1 MMTFWLGLR
10 RACGARLRIL
20 VMVRPMWRSMV
31 SGARVSAARPA
42 TVWPFMA
49 ANARTNR
56 CGCIV
61 FSCSVSQQLFDF
73 GPGDVLPDFAGL
85 QVDLGDGQAGVGQVL
100 LDDERVVASLAAE
113 HGGGVAQGVG
123 GDLGRVDADADGALA
138 DDLIDHAGGVVGEG
152 GPDVVV
158 GADGVEAAG
167 GAQVIED
174 GLVGGHGELVA
185 PGLAAFAVPAVS
197 GSTAL
202 EGDVGPFEVD
212 DLAGAAAGVEVG
224 QNQGVI
230 SAAAQGA
237 AVDFVEQGAGLLGAE
252 GVGFFVGRCRR
263 SRDGVGGVVV
273 VERDLEAAG
282 VDDGEYGGAV
292 GVIAADG
299 GEAGV
304 DCGIGEVLAGVAL
317 ALGDDVGVEVLLPGG
332 DVGFADLPGPDESA
346 AVLRQEAD
354 EEVVPCV
361 LVGADGGG
369 GAGFALFGGEPVGA
383 GAEPEVEAMVEGVRV
398 IVGEYGGL

>member
-56 CGCIV
+56 CGCIF

-123 GDLGRVDADADGALA
+123 VDLGRVDADADGALA
-138 DDLIDHAGGVVGEG
+138 HDLIDHAGGDVGGGVVGGDVGQAGGVVGEG

-230 SAAAQGA
+230 
-237 AVDFVEQGAGLLGAE
+237 F
-252 GVGFFVGRCRR
+252 
-263 SRDGVGGVVV
+263 
-273 VERDLEAAG
+273 
-282 VDDGEYGGAV
+282 
-292 GVIAADG
+292 
-299 GEAGV
+299 
-304 DCGIGEVLAGVAL
+304 
-317 ALGDDVGVEVLLPGG
+317 
-332 DVGFADLPGPDESA
+332 
-346 AVLRQEAD
+346 
-354 EEVVPCV
+354 
-361 LVGADGGG
+361 
-369 GAGFALFGGEPVGA
+369 
-383 GAEPEVEAMVEGVRV
+383 
-398 IVGEYGGL
+398 